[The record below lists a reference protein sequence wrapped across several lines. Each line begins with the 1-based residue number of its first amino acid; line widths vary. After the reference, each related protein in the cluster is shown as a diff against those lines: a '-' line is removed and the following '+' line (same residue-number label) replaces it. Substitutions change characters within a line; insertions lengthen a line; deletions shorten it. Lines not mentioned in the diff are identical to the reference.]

1 VTGLSPDVVVGHA
14 SSDGL
19 LAEHTV
25 DAVVEPR
32 ADDNVEDKADGSEDV
47 DIVSPVTKR
56 KLCGKAGIGPVP
68 VDNG

>member
-1 VTGLSPDVVVGHA
+1 MGCW
-14 SSDGL
+14 
-19 LAEHTV
+19 EHTV